1 MDNGIGATLAKILGF
16 SMRKGQSKLEE
27 VERSLVMLGDEN
39 ERLRRVMFCVFVRS
53 LCFWIA

>member
-16 SMRKGQSKLEE
+16 SMSKGQSILEE

-39 ERLRRVMFCVFVRS
+39 ERLRRVMFCVFVRG
-53 LCFWIA
+53 LCFWIG